1 MLSAGGRFSGI
12 VPPSSWIVLRTLA
25 PTWKRV
31 PSSLLPKTVLILY
44 DRAMTTKEIALKT
57 IEQLPENAS
66 WEDIQERINFI
77 VGVRKGL
84 RELDEGRGIP
94 HDKVK
99 EEFAEWLTN

>member
-1 MLSAGGRFSGI
+1 
-12 VPPSSWIVLRTLA
+12 
-25 PTWKRV
+25 
-31 PSSLLPKTVLILY
+31 
-44 DRAMTTKEIALKT
+44 MTTKQIALKT

-94 HDKVK
+94 HDKVQ
-99 EEFAEWLTN
+99 EEFAEWLTS